1 MNLFPPCSHT
11 STFGKM
17 NTNGKSR
24 IIEILKGKGNAVP
37 VLNDATYNEGT
48 GESGGM
54 DPHTV
59 NFRGRNQLH
68 APAASSRVP
77 PETRLG

>member
-1 MNLFPPCSHT
+1 
-11 STFGKM
+11 M
-17 NTNGKSR
+17 NTNGKPW

-37 VLNDATYNEGT
+37 VLNNATYNEGT
-48 GESGGM
+48 GENGGM

-68 APAASSRVP
+68 APAASPRVP
-77 PETRLG
+77 PETGLS